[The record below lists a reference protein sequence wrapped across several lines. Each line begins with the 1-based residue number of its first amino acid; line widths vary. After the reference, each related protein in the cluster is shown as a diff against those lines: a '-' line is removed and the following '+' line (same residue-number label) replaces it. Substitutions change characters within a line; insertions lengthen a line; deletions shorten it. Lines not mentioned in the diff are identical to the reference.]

1 MLTLRDWVI
10 FTAYVEELSERLLQ
24 LPVATILC
32 VCWVMKKI
40 AYVLRYIQK
49 TMSLYELTITDH
61 LNICNG

>member
-49 TMSLYELTITDH
+49 TVLIRVNYYRSFKYL
-61 LNICNG
+61 